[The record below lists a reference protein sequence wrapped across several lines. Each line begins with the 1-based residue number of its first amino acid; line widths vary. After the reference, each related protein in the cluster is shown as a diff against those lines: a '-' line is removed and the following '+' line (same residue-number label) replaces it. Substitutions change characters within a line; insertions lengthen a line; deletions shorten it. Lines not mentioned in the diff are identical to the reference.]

1 MLGKVCSALHILTH
15 SFHLH
20 IKRMRAALQVFDP
33 LSTTFATR
41 CVLEL
46 RIFQI
51 LEGNVMHVPH
61 IM

>member
-1 MLGKVCSALHILTH
+1 MLGKVCRTLHILTH

-20 IKRMRAALQVFDP
+20 INRMRAALQVFDP

-51 LEGNVMHVPH
+51 LEGNIMHVPH